1 MPPKRPRNIRKNKAS
16 MADWNDTND
25 TESVSAEE
33 TVGLPTT
40 TPSSTYKQSLSQMA
54 HASNDSADHKLT
66 VSSTDGEVSLDD
78 LREFQ
83 KYRRHKQRGIDVEA
97 LAHGERRKRLANA
110 RLVRKDIGGGSKT
123 HPEEGGVGERDDDND
138 GTAARSLSGAFT
150 AQTNKLDANKH
161 MMSYIER
168 EMAKHRSGAGQ
179 DANGHDSAREANPRI
194 LQSTKGEHGNNSN
207 DDNGNDDDPYCV
219 PSHLNVIDK
228 KPLSEGNVAMAAK
241 MLTSIQEVDLGTE
254 SRAKN
259 IRETNRI
266 VSRLERGTPGGG
278 HQGAETTTGPNPNT
292 HPSSVHSSSGV
303 KFRKH
308 ADISD
313 RSSKATDDMVLQRFK
328 KRMRR

>member
-16 MADWNDTND
+16 MADWNDTKD
-25 TESVSAEE
+25 TKSMSAEE

-40 TPSSTYKQSLSQMA
+40 TTGSTYKPSLSQMP
-54 HASNDSADHKLT
+54 HASNVSADHQGAVDL
-66 VSSTDGEVSLDD
+66 TDGGVSLDD

-123 HPEEGGVGERDDDND
+123 HLKEEEGGVGEKDDDND
-138 GTAARSLSGAFT
+138 GTASRSLSGAFT
-150 AQTNKLDANKH
+150 AQTNRLDANKH

-168 EMAKHRSGAGQ
+168 EMAKHRLGAGQ
-179 DANGHDSAREANPRI
+179 HARDHGSEREANPRI
-194 LQSTKGEHGNNSN
+194 LQSAKDDHDNNSN
-207 DDNGNDDDPYCV
+207 DDNGNDDDPYRV

-266 VSRLERGTPGGG
+266 VSRLERGTPGGA
-278 HQGAETTTGPNPNT
+278 HQGAETTTGPNTP
-292 HPSSVHSSSGV
+292 PPSVHNSSGMR
-303 KFRKH
+303 FRKR